1 MVKKSHPSF
10 RLSWRPGVLVRITW
24 MVVSVIVVETF
35 VLGLSAVP
43 GALLLERLSRVP
55 TQSLILST
63 FIVCLGV
70 VPAYAL
76 FAIGLMA
83 LSAFSTW
90 LLGWRTPPDTEM
102 VVADV
107 GRPLCN
113 WACYGISSHVV
124 RLLAGSV
131 LKATPVWSFYLRMN
145 GAKLGRGVYVNSL
158 HLTDHNLLEFDDYVV
173 IGDGVHLSGH
183 TVERGVIKTGRVR
196 LGRSVI
202 VGLDSIV
209 GIGVEAGPN
218 CQIGALSL
226 VPKYS
231 KLEEGAT
238 YVGRPVS
245 RVDRRDG
252 NGMSELRA

>member
-1 MVKKSHPSF
+1 MVEGFPPTF
-10 RLSWRPGVLVRITW
+10 RLSWRPGVMLRITW
-24 MVVSVIVVETF
+24 VVVSVILVETL
-35 VLGLSAVP
+35 VIGLSALP
-43 GALLLERLSRVP
+43 GALLLRRLVQAPIPSP
-55 TQSLILST
+55 TLHTLM
-63 FIVCLGV
+63 VCLGA

-76 FAIGLMA
+76 FAITLIV

-102 VVADV
+102 VVAEV
-107 GRPLCN
+107 GWPLCN

-124 RLLAGSV
+124 RVLVGAM

-145 GAKLGRGVYVNSL
+145 GATLGRGVYVNSL
-158 HLTDHNLLEFDDYVV
+158 HITDHNLLEFGDYVV

-183 TVERGVIKTGRVR
+183 TVERDVIKTGRVR
-196 LGRSVI
+196 LGRGVI

-209 GIGVEAGPN
+209 GIGVEAGPG

-231 KLEEGAT
+231 TLEAGAT
-238 YVGRPVS
+238 YVGRPVA
-245 RVDRRDG
+245 RVDHR
-252 NGMSELRA
+252 NGGRSDRIA